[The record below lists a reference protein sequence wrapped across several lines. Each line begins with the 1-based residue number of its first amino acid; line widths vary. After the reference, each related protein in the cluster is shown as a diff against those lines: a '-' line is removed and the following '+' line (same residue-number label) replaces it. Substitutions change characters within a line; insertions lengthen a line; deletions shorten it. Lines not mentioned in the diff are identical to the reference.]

1 MPFQNVEKRD
11 DRGSHSNIKDKSAA
25 TATVVALCRAQVNDR
40 PRHEAVQSPEQNIVD
55 LKNLNVPESP
65 AALVDDIIRLCLRDE
80 AKVRDEAKA
89 QVVSVRVINDH

>member
-1 MPFQNVEKRD
+1 MIN
-11 DRGSHSNIKDKSAA
+11 
-25 TATVVALCRAQVNDR
+25 
-40 PRHEAVQSPEQNIVD
+40 